1 MTYLIIHSSKLLLS
15 AYYSPSTVLTS
26 EGTAQKER
34 KKNWLE
40 DFPGGPVVRNPPSNS
55 GDVGLIPSWGTKI
68 PHTSRQL
75 SPCATTKEVHALQG
89 RSSAANIKTNKP
101 QTASNLSLLG
111 PYISMGASIPMGER
125 RTLDIILSQ

>member
-15 AYYSPSTVLTS
+15 AYYIPSTVLTS

-55 GDVGLIPSWGTKI
+55 GDVGLIPGQGTKI
-68 PHTSRQL
+68 LYAAGQL
-75 SPCATTKEVHALQG
+75 SPQATYH
-89 RSSAANIKTNKP
+89 N
-101 QTASNLSLLG
+101 
-111 PYISMGASIPMGER
+111 
-125 RTLDIILSQ
+125 